1 MSVESTLATRIAERL
16 ALITVAGGYAT
27 NIGTHVFAGKLKLD
41 PVTEFPAVVLIEDD
55 TRVEEYKGS
64 SQSAV
69 SKTVQRYLLVGHD
82 VCDPDAPNEK
92 AYEIL
97 ADLKRAIF
105 SGDRTFGQITR
116 PNDVVYLGRRIAVR
130 EDGTAV
136 ISAGIQID
144 CKFVEDL
151 TDP

>member
-1 MSVESTLATRIAERL
+1 MSVESTLAERIAERL
-16 ALITVAGGYAT
+16 ALIKIDDGYAT
-27 NIGTHVFAGKLKLD
+27 DIGTRVFAGKLKLD
-41 PVTEFPAVVLIEDD
+41 PETEIPAAVLIEED
-55 TRVEEYKGS
+55 TRVEEYQGS
-64 SQSAV
+64 TQSAK

-116 PNDVVYLGRRIAVR
+116 PNDVVYVGRRIAVR
-130 EDGTAV
+130 EDG
-136 ISAGIQID
+136 SAIVSAAIEID
-144 CKFVEDL
+144 CKFFENL
-151 TDP
+151 LDP